1 MNYRNTTLP
10 NRASGITL
18 VELMVVVVMVS
29 ILMSIAVPSYRNYIL
44 KANRV
49 DAKTSLLRLAS
60 AQEKHYLQNNT
71 YTGNLTGAT
80 TDAPPGLAMDDIS
93 TYQHFTIAIIE
104 ADATGFTATATAREG
119 QIADEECTLFAM
131 NEVGQKFGGVAPIS
145 EATNEPECWGNR

>member
-1 MNYRNTTLP
+1 MNYRNTVFS
-10 NRASGITL
+10 NRASGVTL
-18 VELMVVVVMVS
+18 VELMVVVIMIS

-49 DAKTSLLRLAS
+49 DAKTSLLRVAS

-71 YTGNLTGAT
+71 YTNNLIGETTG
-80 TDAPPGLAMDDIS
+80 DPPGLGMSDIS

-104 ADATGFTATATAREG
+104 GDATGFTATATARER
-119 QIADEECTLFAM
+119 QVEDEKCTLFAM

-145 EATNEPECWGNR
+145 NGTNESECWGNR